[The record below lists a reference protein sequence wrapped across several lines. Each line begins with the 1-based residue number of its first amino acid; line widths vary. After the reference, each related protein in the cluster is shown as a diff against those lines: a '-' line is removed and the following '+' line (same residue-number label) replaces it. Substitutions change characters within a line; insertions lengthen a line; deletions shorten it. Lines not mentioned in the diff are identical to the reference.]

1 MGLRKEKM
9 ACLQFAVDT
18 RTKLVPPLPNGFSG
32 NAFVLASV
40 ALSAGEV
47 EKLGY
52 KAIVEKIR
60 EAKDSVNNEYV
71 KAYMEG
77 LQGPQASLPPL
88 NELTLVSD
96 WTRMPFHK
104 LDFFNGSAGSAFV
117 SPLVP
122 PIPQVTY
129 FMQNRNDHLAIDVRI
144 GLLPQFLNAFSSYFL
159 AGTQ

>member
-1 MGLRKEKM
+1 MGLKKESM

-18 RTKLVPPLPNGFSG
+18 RNKLRPPLPAGFSG
-32 NAFVLASV
+32 NAYVLASV

-47 EKLGY
+47 EKLRY

-60 EAKDSVNNEYV
+60 EAKERVNNEYV

-77 LQGPQASLPPL
+77 LVQGPQASLPPL
-88 NELTLVSD
+88 RELTLVSD

-104 LDFFNGSAGSAFV
+104 LSFLRGASASV

-122 PIPQVTY
+122 PIPQVAY
-129 FMQNRNDHLAIDVRI
+129 LMQNPEDNQAVDVRI
-144 GLLPQFLNAFSSYFL
+144 GLLPRDLDAFSSYFL
-159 AGTQ
+159 AS